1 MLNMSV
7 VQCNDT
13 MMQYVEGHVQGF
25 LGVRLYTN
33 VNAVGLAGGTND
45 LWKVVASPAITV
57 RTNPA
62 AAIEL
67 AISSSNGGDTT
78 QSVTVNGLDVNYEPI
93 SVTKK
98 LAGQTKTVLSTVVYF
113 FRVLSVTLDVACAG
127 NVFVYDASVTVV
139 AGIPQTATK
148 VQAEITI
155 ADLQDYNL
163 QTTIPAGKQ
172 GWLYIVSYIT
182 SASSTKD
189 FKLRAVFTDVNGVVT
204 YQNLAHFVGDPIT
217 GAMQFTNHP
226 LLISEKSDFKI
237 EAILEGG
244 ASAVQIECW
253 AEIILED
260 IVPTE
265 NLVNVLTKSEY
276 DAYLTA
282 NSRTLASTK
291 LYLIGLDGVLTE
303 FPTQV
308 DVGNV
313 LAVITGTTLYKVAAT
328 TEIAFDISQYKSG
341 LYIPTTF
348 PSIACVWRCVDSAAF
363 VKYVSGLS
371 PQMIILGPKTMKT
384 TFTA

>member
-1 MLNMSV
+1 
-7 VQCNDT
+7 
-13 MMQYVEGHVQGF
+13 
-25 LGVRLYTN
+25 
-33 VNAVGLAGGTND
+33 
-45 LWKVVASPAITV
+45 
-57 RTNPA
+57 
-62 AAIEL
+62 
-67 AISSSNGGDTT
+67 
-78 QSVTVNGLDVNYEPI
+78 
-93 SVTKK
+93 
-98 LAGQTKTVLSTVVYF
+98 
-113 FRVLSVTLDVACAG
+113 
-127 NVFVYDASVTVV
+127 
-139 AGIPQTATK
+139 
-148 VQAEITI
+148 
-155 ADLQDYNL
+155 
-163 QTTIPAGKQ
+163 
-172 GWLYIVSYIT
+172 
-182 SASSTKD
+182 
-189 FKLRAVFTDVNGVVT
+189 
-204 YQNLAHFVGDPIT
+204 
-217 GAMQFTNHP
+217 MQFTNHP